1 MAPPARETAGTTICL
16 IIRYVR
22 DHAGDDGV
30 TRLLALA
37 GERRPLKVL
46 EDEHQWSTYEEKIAL
61 FDATCA
67 VLDDPDAILHIGET
81 ALNYQVAAGI
91 RILLRRLGSPR
102 VVLAN
107 VAKACPKFSTVATMR
122 AEELGKEHAVV
133 TYRLDDEKTP
143 HRGDCQLN
151 IGLMQT
157 IGLLFG
163 MPPLHVEHPEC
174 QVMGAPE
181 CRYLVTWSDRRSL
194 RARRREQT
202 RAQANQIDA
211 LTAQINLLQ
220 STTADLISPDDID
233 HVLERIV
240 TRAGRSVSATRYVLA
255 LHESDV
261 VDASVHSDGI
271 ATEDLEQVTE
281 AVRRAPLG
289 ADGGRIVIEVASSRR
304 SYGRLAAFYDH
315 HPFFPHEEGLLAAY
329 AASAAAALDAAT
341 ALDQAR
347 RRGAA
352 TAALLGLARALAEPA
367 SPQRIARIVASATPE
382 ILDVPSAA
390 VLLWDPDFGSV
401 RVAGRSGW
409 PIEVGQFIDGF
420 ELHTA
425 ESPDL
430 AQMLES
436 PRPRILRLGRR
447 GDVGPLVAA
456 LQQLAVPAI
465 AIAPINAHAGEFY
478 GLAIAAVS
486 DPALHHE
493 ESILERLTAIA
504 DQTAT
509 ALQNSA
515 LLEQIRHQAVHD
527 GLTGLANRALF
538 DTELDKTLARSRRDG
553 SPTSVLFIDLD
564 DFKSVND
571 RFGHGAGDHVLRTVA
586 ARLVATG
593 RHGDSAARLGGDEFT
608 MLLPGAG
615 RHEADIV
622 AARLHDA
629 MRVPIPIGEH
639 DLTMHV
645 SVGVATYPDDG
656 EEPAG
661 IMRVADRSMYHTKR
675 NGRSAIAATANG
687 GPTGL

>member
-22 DHAGDDGV
+22 HHAGDDGV
-30 TRLLALA
+30 ARLLELA
-37 GERRPLKVL
+37 DERRPLSVL
-46 EDEHQWSTYEEKIAL
+46 EDEQLWSTYEQKIAL

-67 VLDDPDAILHIGET
+67 VLDDPDAMLHIGET
-81 ALNYQVAAGI
+81 ALNYQVAPGI

-102 VVLAN
+102 IVLAN

-122 AEELGKEHAVV
+122 AEALGKEHAVV
-133 TYRLDDEKTP
+133 TYRLDDGKTP

-151 IGLMQT
+151 IGLMRT

-163 MPPLHVEHPEC
+163 MPPLHIEHPDC
-174 QVMGAPE
+174 QVTGAPE
-181 CRYLVTWSDRRSL
+181 CRYLVTWSQRRTL
-194 RARRREQT
+194 RARRRQQT
-202 RAQANQIDA
+202 RARSDEIDS
-211 LTAQINLLQ
+211 LTAQIELLQ
-220 STTADLISPDDID
+220 STTADLISSDDVND
-233 HVLERIV
+233 VLDRIV

-255 LHESDV
+255 LHASDV
-261 VDASVHSDGI
+261 VAASVHSDGI
-271 ATEDLEQVTE
+271 AAEDLDRVTDE
-281 AVRRAPLG
+281 VLNAPLG
-289 ADGGRIVIEVASSRR
+289 TEGGRIVIEVASSRR
-304 SYGRLAAFYDH
+304 EYGRLAAFYDQH
-315 HPFFPHEEGLLAAY
+315 SFFPHEEGLLAAY

-367 SPQRIARIVASATPE
+367 SAERIARIVACATPE
-382 ILDVPSAA
+382 ILDVPAAA
-390 VLLWDPDFGSV
+390 VLLWDPDAGTM

-409 PIEVGQFIDGF
+409 PMQASQLIDGF
-420 ELHTA
+420 ELRA
-425 ESPDL
+425 EDSPGL
-430 AQMLES
+430 TEMLES
-436 PRPRILRLGRR
+436 PRPRIISLDEASTIPIMAAFERL
-447 GDVGPLVAA
+447 D
-456 LQQLAVPAI
+456 VPAI
-465 AIAPINAHAGEFY
+465 AIAPINAHGGEFY

-486 DPALHHE
+486 DPATHLV
-493 ESILERLTAIA
+493 ESILERLNAIA

-515 LLEQIRHQAVHD
+515 LLEHIRHQAVHD

-538 DTELDKTLARSRRDG
+538 DTEIDKALARSRRDG
-553 SPTSVLFIDLD
+553 SPISVLFIDLD

-586 ARLVATG
+586 ARLVETG

-615 RHEADIV
+615 PSEAEIV
-622 AARLHDA
+622 AGRLHDA
-629 MRVPIPIGEH
+629 MRVPIPIGDH

-645 SVGVATYPDDG
+645 SLGIASYPDDG
-656 EEPAG
+656 ADPDA

-675 NGRSAIAATANG
+675 NGRRPIVASEHRV
-687 GPTGL
+687 PTQS

>member
-1 MAPPARETAGTTICL
+1 MEADARETAGTTICL

-30 TRLLALA
+30 VRLLELA
-37 GERRPLKVL
+37 GELRPLEVL
-46 EDEHQWSTYEEKIAL
+46 EDEHLWSTYEQKIAL

-67 VLDDPDAILHIGET
+67 VLDDPDAMLHIGET
-81 ALNYQVAAGI
+81 ALNYQVAPGI

-102 VVLAN
+102 IVLAN
-107 VAKACPKFSTVATMR
+107 VAKACPKFSTVATMC

-133 TYRLDDEKTP
+133 TYRLDPAKTP
-143 HRGDCQLN
+143 HLGDCQLN
-151 IGLMQT
+151 IGLMRT

-163 MPPLHVEHPEC
+163 MPPLSIEHPEC
-174 QVMGAPE
+174 QVFGAPE
-181 CRYLVTWSDRRSL
+181 CRYLVTWSERRSL
-194 RARRREQT
+194 RARRREHT
-202 RAQANQIDA
+202 RAQSNEIDA
-211 LTAQINLLQ
+211 LTAQIELLQ
-220 STTADLISPDDID
+220 STTADLISSDDVD
-233 HVLERIV
+233 DVLERIV
-240 TRAGRSVSATRYVLA
+240 TRAGRSVSAPRYLLA
-255 LHESDV
+255 LHRSDV

-271 ATEDLEQVTE
+271 AVEDLEAATE
-281 AVRRAPLG
+281 AVLRAPLG
-289 ADGGRIVIEVASSRR
+289 TDGGRIVIEVASSRR

-315 HPFFPHEEGLLAAY
+315 HSFFPHEEGLLAAY

-367 SPQRIARIVASATPE
+367 SPERIARVVASAMPE
-382 ILDVPSAA
+382 ILDVAAAA
-390 VLLWDPDFGSV
+390 VLLWDPEAGTV

-409 PIEVGQFIDGF
+409 SPDATQLIDGF
-420 ELHTA
+420 ALRAADSRGLTE
-425 ESPDL
+425 
-430 AQMLES
+430 MLES
-436 PRPRILRLGRR
+436 PRPRIIRL
-447 GDVGPLVAA
+447 DDTDPGPLIASLRHLNIPA
-456 LQQLAVPAI
+456 L
-465 AIAPINAHAGEFY
+465 AIAPIDAHAGEFY
-478 GLAIAAVS
+478 GLAIAAVG
-486 DPALHHE
+486 DPTPHLV

-553 SPTSVLFIDLD
+553 SPISVLFIDLD

-571 RFGHGAGDHVLRTVA
+571 QFGHGAGDHVLRTVA
-586 ARLVATG
+586 TRLVATG

-615 RHEADIV
+615 RLEAETV
-622 AARLHDA
+622 ATRLHDA
-629 MRVPIPIGEH
+629 MRVPILIGDH
-639 DLTMHV
+639 ALTMHV
-645 SVGVATYPDDG
+645 SLGIASFPEDGAEPD
-656 EEPAG
+656 A
-661 IMRVADRSMYHTKR
+661 IMRVADRSMYQTKR
-675 NGRSAIAATANG
+675 NDRSPIAAAVHS
-687 GPTGL
+687 GPTKS